1 MEVAKAIKLIV
12 EFPNASPEPG
22 TVGRRKSPIG
32 VNRTLS
38 LTIGDQD
45 YVILHLHK
53 ISVSR
58 PLMQNIASL
67 RHPDENFIDKRSE
80 SLQSFGLIDVCD
92 ISPERR

>member
-67 RHPDENFIDKRSE
+67 RIRTKTSSTNAVKASSR
-80 SLQSFGLIDVCD
+80 LG
-92 ISPERR
+92 